1 MATTDTTTAAFD
13 AALISLFEAQARADG
28 FMDEDGFFVGP
39 DDLDA
44 DLAGIEWPAAQAS
57 C

>member
-13 AALISLFEAQARADG
+13 SALIDVFQAQARADG
-28 FMDEDGFFVGP
+28 FMDENGFFVGP

-44 DLAGIEWPAAQAS
+44 DLAGIEWPAEQAS
-57 C
+57 S